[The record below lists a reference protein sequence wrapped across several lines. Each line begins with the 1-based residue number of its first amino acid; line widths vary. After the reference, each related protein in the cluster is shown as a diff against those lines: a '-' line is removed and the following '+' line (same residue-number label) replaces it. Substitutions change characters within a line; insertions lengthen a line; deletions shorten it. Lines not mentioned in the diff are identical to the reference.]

1 MTPTKTNHKIARAKA
16 DTKGSATPSSV
27 GAPTHQMILRDKKL
41 LWERRHIAEV
51 AVHLFEV
58 KGFAETTVEEISK
71 ASGYSVGTFYRL
83 FADKGDVVFYDFS
96 ERLEYLK
103 ASFASPDHGNA
114 WNTIRGVFIEFAHL
128 WETEEGKLSIRRARL
143 YYHEPVL
150 IARYLAK
157 TLEWEDEMAKLV
169 SAEYK
174 GDPKQDLLCRVVAGA
189 ASTAFRAAW
198 HIKFL
203 NEDLALTDCVRNA
216 FDKLE
221 ELGLFFQTSSETNKK
236 RPPTK
241 SRKPSHPHS

>member
-1 MTPTKTNHKIARAKA
+1 MTPTKTNNKTARSKA
-16 DTKGSATPSSV
+16 DTKVSATPTGV
-27 GAPTHQMILRDKKL
+27 GAPTHRMILRDKKI

-58 KGFAETTVEEISK
+58 KGFAETTVEEITR
-71 ASGYSVGTFYRL
+71 ASGYSAGTFYRL

-103 ASFASPDHGNA
+103 AGFASPDRGNA
-114 WNTIRGVFIEFAHL
+114 WNTIRNVFTEFAHL
-128 WETEEGKLSIRRARL
+128 WEIEEGTLSIRRARL

-157 TLEWEDEMAKLV
+157 TLEWEEETAKLV

-174 GDPKQDLLCRVVAGA
+174 GDPRQDLLCRVAAGA
-189 ASTAFRAAW
+189 ASVAFRAAW
-198 HIKFL
+198 HAKFL
-203 NEDLALTDCVRNA
+203 DEDLALTDCVRNA

-221 ELGLFFQTSSETNKK
+221 ELGLSFKHHQ
-236 RPPTK
+236 
-241 SRKPSHPHS
+241 